1 MRPGIRTLPLRVQP
15 LPGEA
20 FDSWLETS
28 AVRHHA
34 TLGEIQRHLGFPS
47 RSGSGDRVRSIPPDW
62 TIALPAPEAAAV
74 ARASGLAPEKVM
86 SMTLAHYDG
95 RALHITA
102 DGLHVKRGRLWGRAG
117 SRFCPDC
124 LAASSGRWQLTWRLG
139 WTFACP
145 THRCL
150 LADCCPSCGRIQR
163 LQPRSGKVVPRP
175 GFCGNPPTRTDGPPS
190 AGCGFDLTQTPT
202 FRLPEGHPALLAQDR
217 LLGIIDTGTA
227 SFGPYAAHPQPAR
240 TALNDIRAISGRV
253 LAALPAHSLVDL
265 SPPDLAERHL
275 VPEPGCHLAH
285 RATARPGYMSPARAV
300 STAVAVTL
308 PLSVLAHRDIHRSGS
323 AMREL
328 LLAMHPDLH
337 QVTANSIDS
346 WGRGLSP
353 VLKAVHLAALA
364 PSFKPLEQLRFRTI
378 TALPSRPS
386 TASRAGGQRAR
397 KIPSMFWP
405 SWAVR
410 FSSSPEGFH
419 NVLPMA
425 LSTSLLMINSWL
437 RLDAA
442 TELLGSHADG
452 PAVGRI
458 LHKLGLDPHWPD
470 IQTALIRLADYLDA
484 LDVPIDYARRR
495 RLDYTCLLPHERWL
509 KICRSTGTQPG
520 NGRREWVVRRRLF
533 QRISGLPAQASPGFD
548 EDEEAHFRVEA
559 ARFPVFLTPELA
571 KALSDEAHAFLLAQH
586 VRNEPVVWQPPAH
599 LLDGLDLPGPDPT
612 SIDIPHL
619 HCLIRQGKHPVRR
632 TAQTLGTSIPVVR
645 GLLEENPAPAAAMT
659 EAAARSTGRVR
670 HAARQ
675 RLPRSDFIRLYQR
688 KHLSLARI
696 AELTGI
702 SRRVLTSLAHEYG
715 IPLRDGPQD
724 YTRRGTIERDWLHE
738 QYVVRCR
745 TLTDLARERG
755 MSRANMERWAH
766 RHHIPIRTRGGAS
779 HNSAL
784 RLAEQAA
791 RTPAI
796 LRKALTSP
804 YAWQRLERFAAAVHY
819 PTLHEAARAR
829 GITPAALIKQIQRL
843 EKDLGQQ
850 LLERA
855 ERGHPMKL
863 TPFGHKVA
871 TATRETLAEN
881 MTRPG
886 VTS

>member
-1 MRPGIRTLPLRVQP
+1 
-15 LPGEA
+15 
-20 FDSWLETS
+20 
-28 AVRHHA
+28 
-34 TLGEIQRHLGFPS
+34 
-47 RSGSGDRVRSIPPDW
+47 
-62 TIALPAPEAAAV
+62 
-74 ARASGLAPEKVM
+74 
-86 SMTLAHYDG
+86 MTLAHYDG
-95 RALHITA
+95 RALHLTA

-190 AGCGFDLTQTPT
+190 AGCGFDLTQTPA

-217 LLGIIDTGTA
+217 LLGIIDTGAA

-240 TALNDIRAISGRV
+240 TTLNDIRAISGRI
-253 LAALPAHSLVDL
+253 LAALPPHSLVDL
-265 SPPDLAERHL
+265 APPDLAERHL

-308 PLSVLAHRDIHRSGS
+308 TLSVLAHRDIHRSGS

-337 QVTANSIDS
+337 QVTATSIDS

-419 NVLPMA
+419 DVLPMA
-425 LSTSLLMINSWL
+425 LSTSLLVINSWL

-484 LDVPIDYARRR
+484 HDVPVDYARRR

-509 KICRSTGTQPG
+509 EICRSTGTQPG

-533 QRISGLPAQASPGFD
+533 QRISGLPTQASPGFD

-571 KALSDEAHAFLLAQH
+571 KALNDEARAFLLAQH
-586 VRNEPVVWQPPAH
+586 VRNEPVVWRPPAH

-675 RLPRSDFIRLYQR
+675 RLPRSDFVRLYQR

-738 QYVVRCR
+738 QYVVRRR

-829 GITPAALIKQIQRL
+829 GVTPAALIKQIQRL

-886 VTS
+886 VNS